1 MLVAIA
7 QLTAHA
13 PARRASHVIEDGIES
28 TPTNPR
34 LSLLFPSLPHRD
46 FFWFIRFANEPK
58 INLTQ
63 R

>member
-1 MLVAIA
+1 MLAASV
-7 QLTAHA
+7 QLTI
-13 PARRASHVIEDGIES
+13 PAKRASHVMEYEIES

-34 LSLLFPSLPHRD
+34 LSLLFPSLPYRD
-46 FFWFIRFANEPK
+46 FFWFLRFANEPK